1 MNMPRLTFSVTMAVA
16 KYMTGKNPR
25 GFVPRVLSHGY
36 SAAITDP
43 DGCVPLRRVQELAK
57 GKCGLMLDRPA
68 GLDAK
73 KYLIGEYAGQAGREV
88 YCSPCPVTQLAESA
102 PFRDF
107 VGIDFEWHGL
117 FVGSPP
123 LTNTNSM
130 TINHLRAANELAS
143 MGIHCVFDSG
153 GVVDEDTDAG
163 KVFDMLCILKVPFWL
178 EPTLPENG
186 MPQIDSSQGVVST
199 SDRVDAMRADKDR
212 KWYDEE
218 WCAITGYDFVV
229 WCIGG
234 AEQRLAR
241 AKSELAAGLSVIVP
255 LRQLSESDILE
266 LCRLAGLSES
276 DTEVVL

>member
-1 MNMPRLTFSVTMAVA
+1 MPRLTFSVTMAVA

-107 VGIDFEWHGL
+107 VGIDCEWHGL

-130 TINHLRAANELAS
+130 TINQLRAVNELAS

-153 GVVDEDTDAG
+153 MAVDWDCDAG
-163 KVFDMLCILKVPFWL
+163 KVFLMLNALRISFWL
-178 EPTLPENG
+178 EPTMPEDMSAFACRTSG
-186 MPQIDSSQGVVST
+186 IVST
-199 SDRVDAMRADKDR
+199 SDRVDTMRADR
-212 KWYDEE
+212 GRAWIDE
-218 WCAITGYDFVV
+218 AFAKKTSRNFVV

-255 LRQLSESDILE
+255 LRQLSESDILD

-276 DTEVVL
+276 DTEVKP